1 MDGPAL
7 VGGLAWIGA
16 VLSIVLIV
24 GGLALWVIKSAVDG
38 SEPDDV
44 P

>member
-1 MDGPAL
+1 MDAPAI

-16 VLSIVLIV
+16 VLIIALIV
-24 GGLALWVIKSAVDG
+24 GGLAAWVIKSAVDS